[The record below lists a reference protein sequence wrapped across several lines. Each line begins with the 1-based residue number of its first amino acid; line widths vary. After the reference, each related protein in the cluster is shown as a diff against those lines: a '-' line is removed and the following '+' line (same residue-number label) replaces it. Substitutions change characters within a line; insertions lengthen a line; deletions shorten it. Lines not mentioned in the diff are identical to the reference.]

1 MAVLK
6 QAGLVDHRKDSR
18 WVYYRLP
25 DKKREGN
32 FVGKLINLTISAL
45 KSDERVED
53 DNAKMIKITSE
64 GLDAL
69 CKRKRGLSV
78 FKDGGKFRGKNA

>member
-1 MAVLK
+1 
-6 QAGLVDHRKDSR
+6 
-18 WVYYRLP
+18 
-25 DKKREGN
+25 
-32 FVGKLINLTISAL
+32 L